1 MGKNKMNKSLRLL
14 FFFVYYKKMPDMWH
28 SHPRYIIMKVV
39 KKEKTS
45 TAGETQ
51 PFSNDK
57 PL

>member
-1 MGKNKMNKSLRLL
+1 
-14 FFFVYYKKMPDMWH
+14 MPDMWH